1 MIEPLVVLTSESIDS
16 SKSALLY
23 NTALAPSRGLSLS
36 SIIEISKSLAYF
48 LGSGRLFEFLQEKVI
63 PVRPIKNIKTIFF
76 MTFLL
81 YCKLILNLI

>member
-1 MIEPLVVLTSESIDS
+1 MTKISI
-16 SKSALLY
+16 
-23 NTALAPSRGLSLS
+23 
-36 SIIEISKSLAYF
+36 
-48 LGSGRLFEFLQEKVI
+48 LFEFLQEKVI